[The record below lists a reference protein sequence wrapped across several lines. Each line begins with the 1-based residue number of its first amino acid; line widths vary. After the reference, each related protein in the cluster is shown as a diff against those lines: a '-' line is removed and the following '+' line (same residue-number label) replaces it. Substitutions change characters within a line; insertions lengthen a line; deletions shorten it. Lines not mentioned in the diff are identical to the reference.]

1 MDKSKVEKTT
11 VFYMWYYYNGKR
23 NRSAEYNS
31 FKEFFEKC
39 GEWCNAHPN
48 DWQLCKRNVMKGV
61 G

>member
-1 MDKSKVEKTT
+1 MAQKYEKRV

-31 FKEFFEKC
+31 LKEWFEKC

-48 DWQLCKRNVMKGV
+48 DWQLCKREVTTSV